1 MRAIA
6 LIGCVTDLL
15 VEVEGQAARISAA
28 TSGSGSMSRSP
39 RTGRSAACSRP
50 LRSSR
55 ARSARSERTGRGSR
69 GASSTECVGGSAQ
82 GMVRPPS
89 PRAQPIYGAVSIA
102 SHNHDRGLHQ
112 RTAALRFERPTPYAL
127 QGSPA
132 VQTMKAALV
141 AAIGVVALI
150 CCLLPSSAEENS
162 RLALIVSI
170 EGAIGPAS
178 ASYVKEALAKAS
190 ERRAQVVLLRINT
203 PGGLNSSMREII
215 ADVLASPVPVVGY
228 VAPSGAHAAS
238 AGTYILY
245 ATHIA
250 AMAPGTN
257 IGAATPVQIGGPLP
271 GLPGGTPD
279 KGGKDKKDGDQQSEP
294 KDQSK
299 DQSKDQFKDAMTAKV
314 TNDAVAFIRSL
325 AELRGRNADWAEKAV
340 REAATL
346 SANGALQSHAIEL
359 VARDQAELL
368 RQLDGREVEVAG
380 GKTQR
385 LATKDAVVEAIDPG
399 WISRFLAVITDPNVA
414 FILLMVGIYGLIFEF
429 MSPGAVAPG
438 VVGAICLLIGLY
450 ALNLLPI
457 SYAGLALMLV
467 GIVLLTV
474 EAFNPTVVIGLGGI
488 IAFVLGALMLF
499 RVEAPGYH
507 LSWWVIGITAA
518 VFAGFALVVLGSLRR
533 AARAPERVG
542 AQAMRGL
549 PAEVLDWSGSEG
561 HVFAH
566 GERWQARGAETF
578 KPGETV
584 EVANVV
590 DLTLLIRRAPARTGE
605 GGTS

>member
-1 MRAIA
+1 MFCK
-6 LIGCVTDLL
+6 G
-15 VEVEGQAARISAA
+15 AR
-28 TSGSGSMSRSP
+28 
-39 RTGRSAACSRP
+39 
-50 LRSSR
+50 
-55 ARSARSERTGRGSR
+55 
-69 GASSTECVGGSAQ
+69 
-82 GMVRPPS
+82 
-89 PRAQPIYGAVSIA
+89 
-102 SHNHDRGLHQ
+102 
-112 RTAALRFERPTPYAL
+112 
-127 QGSPA
+127 A

-141 AAIGVVALI
+141 AAISAVALI
-150 CCLLPSSAEENS
+150 CSLLPGLAEEGR

-170 EGAIGPAS
+170 DGAIGPAS
-178 ASYVKEALAKAS
+178 ASYVKEALVTAG
-190 ERRAQVVLLRINT
+190 ERRAEVVLLRMNT

-215 ADVLASPVPVVGY
+215 ADVLASPIPVVGY

-271 GLPGGTPD
+271 GLPSGTPD
-279 KGGKDKKDGDQQSEP
+279 KDGKDKKDEP
-294 KDQSK
+294 
-299 DQSKDQFKDAMTAKV
+299 KDAMTAKV

-325 AELRGRNADWAEKAV
+325 AELRNRNAEWAEKAV

-346 SANGALQSHAIEL
+346 SANGALEAHAIEL

-368 RQLDGREVEVAG
+368 RQLDGRVVEVAG

-385 LATKDAVVEAIDPG
+385 LATKDAVVEAVDPER
-399 WISRFLAVITDPNVA
+399 ISRFLAVITDPNVA

-457 SYAGLALMLV
+457 NYAGLALMLV
-467 GIVLLTV
+467 GLVLLTI

-488 IAFVLGALMLF
+488 IAFVLGAMMLF
-499 RVEAPGYH
+499 RGEAPGYQ
-507 LSWWVIGITAA
+507 LSWWVIGIAAA
-518 VFAGFALVVLGSLRR
+518 VLTGFALVVLGSLRR
-533 AARAPERVG
+533 VRKAPARVG

-549 PAEVLDWSGSEG
+549 PAKVLDWNGNEG

-578 KPGETV
+578 KPGETG
-584 EVANVV
+584 EVAEVV
-590 DLTLLIRRAPARTGE
+590 DLTLLIRRTPVRTGE

>member
-1 MRAIA
+1 M
-6 LIGCVTDLL
+6 LCKG
-15 VEVEGQAARISAA
+15 AR
-28 TSGSGSMSRSP
+28 
-39 RTGRSAACSRP
+39 
-50 LRSSR
+50 
-55 ARSARSERTGRGSR
+55 
-69 GASSTECVGGSAQ
+69 
-82 GMVRPPS
+82 
-89 PRAQPIYGAVSIA
+89 
-102 SHNHDRGLHQ
+102 
-112 RTAALRFERPTPYAL
+112 
-127 QGSPA
+127 A

-150 CCLLPSSAEENS
+150 WCLLPGSAEERS

-170 EGAIGPAS
+170 DGAVGPAS

-190 ERRAQVVLLRINT
+190 ERRAEVVVLRMNT

-215 ADVLASPVPVVGY
+215 ADVLASSIPVVGY

-271 GLPGGTPD
+271 GLPSGTPD
-279 KGGKDKKDGDQQSEP
+279 KDGKDGKDKNDQP
-294 KDQSK
+294 
-299 DQSKDQFKDAMTAKV
+299 KDAMTAKA

-325 AELRGRNADWAEKAV
+325 AELRSRNADWAEKAV

-346 SANGALQSHAIEL
+346 SANGALQAHAIDL

-368 RQLDGREVEVAG
+368 RQLDGRIVEVAD

-385 LATKDAVVEAIDPG
+385 LATKDAVVEAIEPG

-414 FILLMVGIYGLIFEF
+414 FILLMIGIYGLIFEF

-457 SYAGLALMLV
+457 NYAGLALMLM
-467 GIVLLTV
+467 GLVLLTV

-499 RVEAPGYH
+499 RSEAPGYH
-507 LSWWVIGITAA
+507 LSWWVISITAA
-518 VFAGFALVVLGSLRR
+518 AFAGFALFVLGSLRR
-533 AARAPERVG
+533 VGKAPALVG
-542 AQAMRGL
+542 AQAMQGL
-549 PAEVLDWSGSEG
+549 PAEILDWNGNEG
-561 HVFAH
+561 HVFTH

-584 EVANVV
+584 EVADVI

-605 GGTS
+605 GGIS

>member
-1 MRAIA
+1 MVCKGA
-6 LIGCVTDLL
+6 L
-15 VEVEGQAARISAA
+15 
-28 TSGSGSMSRSP
+28 
-39 RTGRSAACSRP
+39 
-50 LRSSR
+50 
-55 ARSARSERTGRGSR
+55 
-69 GASSTECVGGSAQ
+69 
-82 GMVRPPS
+82 
-89 PRAQPIYGAVSIA
+89 
-102 SHNHDRGLHQ
+102 
-112 RTAALRFERPTPYAL
+112 
-127 QGSPA
+127 A

-141 AAIGVVALI
+141 AAITAVALT
-150 CCLLPSSAEENS
+150 CCLLPSSAEESS
-162 RLALIVSI
+162 RVALVVSI
-170 EGAIGPAS
+170 DGAIGPAS
-178 ASYVKEALAKAS
+178 ASYVREALAKAG
-190 ERRAQVVLLRINT
+190 ERRAEVVLLRMNT

-215 ADVLASPVPVVGY
+215 ADVLASPVPVIGY

-271 GLPGGTPD
+271 GLPSGTPEKD
-279 KGGKDKKDGDQQSEP
+279 GKDKKDEP
-294 KDQSK
+294 
-299 DQSKDQFKDAMTAKV
+299 KDAMTAKA

-325 AELRGRNADWAEKAV
+325 AELRNRNADWAEKAV

-346 SANGALQSHAIEL
+346 SANGALEAHAIDL

-368 RQLDGREVEVAG
+368 RQVDGRVAELAG

-385 LATKDAVVEAIDPG
+385 LATKDAVVEAIEPG
-399 WISRFLAVITDPNVA
+399 RISRFLAVITDPNVA

-438 VVGAICLLIGLY
+438 VIGAICLLIGLY

-457 SYAGLALMLV
+457 NYAGLALMLV
-467 GIVLLTV
+467 GLVLLTI

-499 RVEAPGYH
+499 RVEAPGYR

-518 VFAGFALVVLGSLRR
+518 VFAGVALVVLGSLRR
-533 AARAPERVG
+533 VRKAPARVG

-549 PAEVLDWSGSEG
+549 PAEILDWNGDEG

-566 GERWQARGAETF
+566 GERWRARGAETF
-578 KPGETV
+578 KPGDIV
-584 EVANVV
+584 EIANVI
-590 DLTLLIRRAPARTGE
+590 DLTLLIRRTSAPRGE

>member
-1 MRAIA
+1 M
-6 LIGCVTDLL
+6 
-15 VEVEGQAARISAA
+15 
-28 TSGSGSMSRSP
+28 
-39 RTGRSAACSRP
+39 
-50 LRSSR
+50 
-55 ARSARSERTGRGSR
+55 
-69 GASSTECVGGSAQ
+69 
-82 GMVRPPS
+82 
-89 PRAQPIYGAVSIA
+89 
-102 SHNHDRGLHQ
+102 
-112 RTAALRFERPTPYAL
+112 
-127 QGSPA
+127 
-132 VQTMKAALV
+132 QTMKAALV
-141 AAIGVVALI
+141 AAITVVALI
-150 CCLLPSSAEENS
+150 CCLLPSSAEES
-162 RLALIVSI
+162 QRVALVVSI
-170 EGAIGPAS
+170 DGAIGPAS
-178 ASYVKEALAKAS
+178 ASYVREALATAS
-190 ERRAQVVLLRINT
+190 KRRAEVVLLRMNT

-215 ADVLASPVPVVGY
+215 ADVLASPVPVIGY

-271 GLPGGTPD
+271 GLPSGTPD
-279 KGGKDKKDGDQQSEP
+279 KDGKDKKDEP
-294 KDQSK
+294 
-299 DQSKDQFKDAMTAKV
+299 KDAMTAKA

-325 AELRGRNADWAEKAV
+325 AELRNRNAEWAERAV

-346 SANGALQSHAIEL
+346 SANGALEARAIDL

-368 RQLDGREVEVAG
+368 RHLDGRVVELAG
-380 GKTQR
+380 GRTQR
-385 LATKDAVVEAIDPG
+385 LATKDAVVEAIEPG
-399 WISRFLAVITDPNVA
+399 RISRFLAVITNPNVA

-457 SYAGLALMLV
+457 NYAGLALMLV
-467 GIVLLTV
+467 GLVLLTV
-474 EAFNPTVVIGLGGI
+474 EAFNPTVVVGFGGI
-488 IAFVLGALMLF
+488 IAFVLGAMMLF
-499 RVEAPGYH
+499 RSEAPGYQ
-507 LSWWVIGITAA
+507 LSWWVIGTTAV
-518 VFAGFALVVLGSLRR
+518 VFSGFALIVLGSLRR
-533 AARAPERVG
+533 VRKAPALVG

-549 PAEVLDWSGSEG
+549 PAEVLDWNGNEG

-578 KPGETV
+578 EPGETV

-590 DLTLLIRRAPARTGE
+590 DLTLLIRRTPARTGE

>member
-1 MRAIA
+1 M
-6 LIGCVTDLL
+6 
-15 VEVEGQAARISAA
+15 
-28 TSGSGSMSRSP
+28 
-39 RTGRSAACSRP
+39 
-50 LRSSR
+50 
-55 ARSARSERTGRGSR
+55 
-69 GASSTECVGGSAQ
+69 
-82 GMVRPPS
+82 
-89 PRAQPIYGAVSIA
+89 
-102 SHNHDRGLHQ
+102 
-112 RTAALRFERPTPYAL
+112 
-127 QGSPA
+127 
-132 VQTMKAALV
+132 QTMKAALV
-141 AAIGVVALI
+141 AAITVVALI
-150 CCLLPSSAEENS
+150 CCLLPSSAEES
-162 RLALIVSI
+162 KRVALVVSI
-170 EGAIGPAS
+170 DGAIGPAS
-178 ASYVKEALAKAS
+178 ASYVREALAKAS
-190 ERRAQVVLLRINT
+190 ERRAEVVLLRMNT

-215 ADVLASPVPVVGY
+215 ADVLASPLPVIGY

-271 GLPGGTPD
+271 GLPSGTPD
-279 KGGKDKKDGDQQSEP
+279 KDGKDKKDGP
-294 KDQSK
+294 
-299 DQSKDQFKDAMTAKV
+299 KDAMTAKAM
-314 TNDAVAFIRSL
+314 NDAVAFIRSL
-325 AELRGRNADWAEKAV
+325 AELRNRNAEWAERAV

-346 SANGALQSHAIEL
+346 SANGALEAHAIDF

-368 RQLDGREVEVAG
+368 RQVDGRVVELAG

-385 LATKDAVVEAIDPG
+385 LATKDAVVEAIEPG
-399 WISRFLAVITDPNVA
+399 RISRFLAVITNPNVA
-414 FILLMVGIYGLIFEF
+414 FILLMIGIYGLIFEF

-457 SYAGLALMLV
+457 NYAGLALMLV
-467 GIVLLTV
+467 GLVLLTV
-474 EAFNPTVVIGLGGI
+474 EAFNPTVVVGFGGI
-488 IAFVLGALMLF
+488 IAFVLGAMMLF
-499 RVEAPGYH
+499 RSEAPGYQ
-507 LSWWVIGITAA
+507 LSWWVIGTTAV
-518 VFAGFALVVLGSLRR
+518 VFSGFALIVLGSLRR
-533 AARAPERVG
+533 VRKAPALVG

-549 PAEVLDWSGSEG
+549 PAEVLDWNGNEG

-590 DLTLLIRRAPARTGE
+590 DLTLLIRRTPARTGE

>member
-1 MRAIA
+1 M
-6 LIGCVTDLL
+6 
-15 VEVEGQAARISAA
+15 
-28 TSGSGSMSRSP
+28 
-39 RTGRSAACSRP
+39 
-50 LRSSR
+50 
-55 ARSARSERTGRGSR
+55 
-69 GASSTECVGGSAQ
+69 
-82 GMVRPPS
+82 
-89 PRAQPIYGAVSIA
+89 
-102 SHNHDRGLHQ
+102 
-112 RTAALRFERPTPYAL
+112 
-127 QGSPA
+127 
-132 VQTMKAALV
+132 QTMKAALV

-150 CCLLPSSAEENS
+150 CCLLPSSAEENG

-178 ASYVKEALAKAS
+178 ASYVKEALARAS
-190 ERRAQVVLLRINT
+190 ERRAEVVILRINT

-215 ADVLASPVPVVGY
+215 ADVLASPIPVVGY

-245 ATHIA
+245 ATHFA

-271 GLPGGTPD
+271 GLPSGTPD
-279 KGGKDKKDGDQQSEP
+279 KDGKDKKDEP
-294 KDQSK
+294 
-299 DQSKDQFKDAMTAKV
+299 KDAMTAKV

-325 AELRGRNADWAEKAV
+325 AELRNRNVDWAEKAV

-346 SANGALQSHAIEL
+346 SANGALEAHVIDV

-368 RQLDGREVEVAG
+368 RQLDGRVMEVAG

-385 LATKDAVVEAIDPG
+385 LVTKDAVVEAIDPG

-488 IAFVLGALMLF
+488 VAFVLGALMLF

-518 VFAGFALVVLGSLRR
+518 VFVGFALVVLGSLRR
-533 AARAPERVG
+533 AAKAPERVG

-549 PAEVLDWSGSEG
+549 PAEVLDWRGSEG

-605 GGTS
+605 GGPS